1 MIAAFLRAV
10 AGTDDSAQLS
20 SHMLRTK
27 DYIYDRKS
35 TKALLLSRILSGI
48 LENSGKDA
56 PDIFIS
62 YSSRQ
67 DVLAHEI
74 CTALT
79 RKGISC
85 WIAPESIP
93 AGSNYISEIAEG
105 LGVTRLT
112 VLVLTPD
119 AERSRWV
126 KKEMGASVGA
136 GHIIIPFQ
144 KEPYKIG
151 KDFMFL
157 LEGEQI
163 FEAWKE
169 PGDALSA
176 LAECVYQ
183 KLN

>member
-1 MIAAFLRAV
+1 M
-10 AGTDDSAQLS
+10 
-20 SHMLRTK
+20 
-27 DYIYDRKS
+27 
-35 TKALLLSRILSGI
+35 
-48 LENSGKDA
+48 
-56 PDIFIS
+56 
-62 YSSRQ
+62 
-67 DVLAHEI
+67 
-74 CTALT
+74 
-79 RKGISC
+79 
-85 WIAPESIP
+85 
-93 AGSNYISEIAEG
+93 
-105 LGVTRLT
+105 
-112 VLVLTPD
+112 
-119 AERSRWV
+119 